1 LHFIPVARYPP
12 LLKAYTSFAGAWVK
26 SQDESGLWHQLMDD
40 PTTFLSTTATGFGLH
55 ALATG
60 VAMGALP
67 AETFAGPVAAAWRAL
82 AAEVQDDGYVTNMS
96 PGFGILGTRAECVTN
111 ATPPQCLIMLSV
123 LRRVRWQL
131 VLTPQPAA

>member
-1 LHFIPVARYPP
+1 
-12 LLKAYTSFAGAWVK
+12 
-26 SQDESGLWHQLMDD
+26 MDD

-67 AETFAGPVAAAWRAL
+67 AEAFAGPVAAAWRAL

-111 ATPPQCLIMLSV
+111 ATPPQCLITLSV

-131 VLTPQPAA
+131 VLTLLPAA